1 MIKRQGQH
9 YGLGCFLV
17 FIFASCATSNPYSKT
32 NKISE
37 ERSKDLLR
45 QISVQHEDT
54 VKADSAKIPER
65 TAFTVNFNLRK
76 PNFVIIHHTA
86 QNSCEKTLQT
96 FTSDSTEVSAHYVI
110 CKDGTLHHML
120 NDYLRAWHAGAS
132 KWGNT
137 TDINSVSIGIE
148 LDNNGVDSFTTAQ
161 LNVAHDTVQK
171 QLEEIGTYKLEL
183 KSMTDEFNE
192 TNRLLA
198 ASTADFNALKEKL
211 ETQKSEMENLRK
223 QFNLEFE
230 NIAEKILDEKTH
242 KFTKINQ
249 ENLDIILKP
258 LGENID
264 SFRKKVEEVYI
275 TEAKERFSL
284 GEEVKKLKEL
294 NTKLSEDAVNLTNAL
309 KGSSK
314 TQGDWGQMIL
324 ENILEKSGLVRDRE
338 YFVQEFLKDVDGA
351 YLVNED
357 GSKMQPDVII
367 SYPDDR
373 KVIIDSK
380 VSLSAYVRYTQ
391 TDVPDDQKKC
401 IGEHLRSVRKHID
414 ELSRKSYQ
422 DYAVTLDF
430 VMMFVPNEPA
440 YMLALQHD
448 PDIWQY
454 AYDKKILLISP
465 TNLIAA
471 LKLIVDLWKREYQN
485 RNAIEIAERGAKLYD
500 KFVGFINNLE
510 KIGKNLDQAQN
521 AYNDAYKQ
529 LSTGNDNLVL
539 QTQKLKDLGVK
550 AKKNL
555 PQSLIEE

>member
-1 MIKRQGQH
+1 MELIYLLTGFVA
-9 YGLGCFLV
+9 GGIIAWIMATLLV
-17 FIFASCATSNPYSKT
+17 KSKT
-32 NKISE
+32 VSKKELEAENEKNVSLNTDLIVAREKLKSMEEDEAELKIE
-37 ERSKDLLR
+37 IAAYKEKIDAFQNEVQEFERNLSN
-45 QISVQHEDT
+45 
-54 VKADSAKIPER
+54 
-65 TAFTVNFNLRK
+65 TA
-76 PNFVIIHHTA
+76 
-86 QNSCEKTLQT
+86 
-96 FTSDSTEVSAHYVI
+96 
-110 CKDGTLHHML
+110 
-120 NDYLRAWHAGAS
+120 
-132 KWGNT
+132 
-137 TDINSVSIGIE
+137 
-148 LDNNGVDSFTTAQ
+148 AQ
-161 LNVAHDTVQK
+161 LNAANETIKK
-171 QLEEIGTYKLEL
+171 QLEDIGSYKSEL
-183 KSMTDEFNE
+183 KSKTDEFNE
-192 TNRLLA
+192 TNKLLA
-198 ASTADFNALKEKL
+198 ASIADFNALKEKL

-258 LGENID
+258 LGENIE
-264 SFRKKVEEVYI
+264 SFKKKVEEVYI

-294 NTKLSEDAVNLTNAL
+294 NTKLSEEAVNLTNAL

-324 ENILEKSGLVRDRE
+324 ENILEKSGLTRDRE

-357 GSKMQPDVII
+357 GSRMQPDVIV
-367 SYPDDR
+367 SYPDER

-391 TDVPDDQKKC
+391 SNDINEQKGF
-401 IGEHLRSVRKHID
+401 IREHLRSMRKHID
-414 ELSRKSYQ
+414 DLSRKSYQ

-448 PDIWQY
+448 SDIWQY

-485 RNAIEIAERGAKLYD
+485 RNAMEIAERGAKLYD
-500 KFVGFINNLE
+500 KFVGFIGNLE
-510 KIGKNLDQAQN
+510 KVGKNIEQAQN

-550 AKKNL
+550 AKKEL
-555 PQSLIEE
+555 PPSLLEK

>member
-1 MIKRQGQH
+1 M
-9 YGLGCFLV
+9 V
-17 FIFASCATSNPYSKT
+17 SKT
-32 NKISE
+32 DFDALSDKNNMLNTQLVLSSEKLNFSE
-37 ERSKDLLR
+37 EA
-45 QISVQHEDT
+45 QH
-54 VKADSAKIPER
+54 A
-65 TAFTVNFNLRK
+65 L
-76 PNFVIIHHTA
+76 
-86 QNSCEKTLQT
+86 
-96 FTSDSTEVSAHYVI
+96 
-110 CKDGTLHHML
+110 
-120 NDYLRAWHAGAS
+120 
-132 KWGNT
+132 
-137 TDINSVSIGIE
+137 
-148 LDNNGVDSFTTAQ
+148 
-161 LNVAHDTVQK
+161 
-171 QLEEIGTYKLEL
+171 KLEL
-183 KSMTDEFNE
+183 QEGREKINILIAEKQVVEKELSIATANLNAANEAIQKQVETITLSKNELSAKTDEFNA
-192 TNRLLA
+192 TNNLLA
-198 ASTADFNALKEKL
+198 TFKADNRALNEKL
-211 ETQKSEMENLRK
+211 ETQKSEIEALRK
-223 QFNLEFE
+223 QFNIEFE
-230 NIAEKILDEKTH
+230 NIASKILDEKSE
-242 KFTKINQ
+242 KFTKLNQ
-249 ENLDIILKP
+249 ENLSIILKP

-264 SFRKKVEEVYI
+264 TFRKKVEEVYI

-284 GEEVKKLKEL
+284 GEEVKKLAQL
-294 NTKLSEDAVNLTNAL
+294 NQKISEEANNLTNAL

-391 TDVPDDQKKC
+391 TDEADEQKKC

-440 YMLALQHD
+440 YMLALQND

-550 AKKNL
+550 AKKSL

>member
-1 MIKRQGQH
+1 MGIT
-9 YGLGCFLV
+9 GLFTGFVAGGLIAWIMATLLV
-17 FIFASCATSNPYSKT
+17 RLKTVSKQELEAVNEKNVSLHT
-32 NKISE
+32 
-37 ERSKDLLR
+37 DLIVAREKLKSMQENEAELR
-45 QISVQHEDT
+45 TE
-54 VKADSAKIPER
+54 
-65 TAFTVNFNLRK
+65 TAACR
-76 PNFVIIHHTA
+76 
-86 QNSCEKTLQT
+86 EKTDRFRDEVQT
-96 FTSDSTEVSAHYVI
+96 LERDLS
-110 CKDGTLHHML
+110 G
-120 NDYLRAWHAGAS
+120 
-132 KWGNT
+132 
-137 TDINSVSIGIE
+137 
-148 LDNNGVDSFTTAQ
+148 TTAQ
-161 LNVAHDTVQK
+161 LNVARDTARK

-183 KSMTDEFNE
+183 KSMTDKFNE
-192 TNRLLA
+192 TNRSLA

-258 LGENID
+258 LGENIN

-314 TQGDWGQMIL
+314 TQGNWGQMIL
-324 ENILEKSGLVRDRE
+324 ENILEKSGLARDRE
-338 YFVQEFLKDVDGA
+338 YFVQEFLKDADGA

-357 GSKMQPDVII
+357 GNKMQPDVII
-367 SYPDDR
+367 SYPDNR

-391 TDVPDDQKKC
+391 TGEADEQKKY
-401 IGEHLRSVRKHID
+401 IGEHLRSVKKHID
-414 ELSRKSYQ
+414 ELSRKNYQ
-422 DYAVTLDF
+422 NYAVTLDF

-440 YMLALQHD
+440 YMLAVQHD
-448 PDIWQY
+448 PNIWQY

-555 PQSLIEE
+555 PQSLIEEGKNTGSHNL

>member
-1 MIKRQGQH
+1 MNVF
-9 YGLGCFLV
+9 YFLLFFV
-17 FIFASCATSNPYSKT
+17 VGGVLTWVIATLLMKSKT
-32 NKISE
+32 VSKKEFEAVTERNTSLNTELIVAQQKLTSKEEDEAELKIE
-37 ERSKDLLR
+37 IVRYKEKIENFQNEIQEFERNLSN
-45 QISVQHEDT
+45 
-54 VKADSAKIPER
+54 
-65 TAFTVNFNLRK
+65 TA
-76 PNFVIIHHTA
+76 
-86 QNSCEKTLQT
+86 
-96 FTSDSTEVSAHYVI
+96 
-110 CKDGTLHHML
+110 
-120 NDYLRAWHAGAS
+120 
-132 KWGNT
+132 
-137 TDINSVSIGIE
+137 
-148 LDNNGVDSFTTAQ
+148 AQ
-161 LNVAHDTVQK
+161 LNAAHETIKK
-171 QLEEIGTYKLEL
+171 QSEDIGSYKLEL
-183 KSMTDEFNE
+183 RSKTDEFNE
-192 TNRLLA
+192 TNKLLA

-211 ETQKSEMENLRK
+211 ETQKSEMETLRK

-249 ENLDIILKP
+249 ENMDILLKP
-258 LGENID
+258 LGENIE
-264 SFRKKVEEVYI
+264 SFKKKVEEVYI

-294 NTKLSEDAVNLTNAL
+294 NTKLSEEAVNLTNAL

-324 ENILEKSGLVRDRE
+324 ENILEKSGLTRDRE
-338 YFVQEFLKDVDGA
+338 YFVQEFLKDVDGG
-351 YLVNED
+351 YLINED
-357 GSKMQPDVII
+357 GSRMQPDVII

-391 TDVPDDQKKC
+391 SDDITEQKGF
-401 IGEHLRSVRKHID
+401 IREHLRSMRKHID
-414 ELSRKSYQ
+414 DLSRKSYQ

-448 PDIWQY
+448 PDIWQF

-500 KFVGFINNLE
+500 KFVGFIANLE
-510 KIGKNLDQAQN
+510 RVGRNIDQAQN

-550 AKKNL
+550 AKKEL
-555 PQSLIEE
+555 PPSLLEE

>member
-1 MIKRQGQH
+1 MNVF
-9 YGLGCFLV
+9 YFLLFFV
-17 FIFASCATSNPYSKT
+17 IGGAIAWVMATLLMKSKT
-32 NKISE
+32 VSKKEFEAVTERNTSLNTELIIAQQKLTSKEEDEAELKVEIATYKEKIE
-37 ERSKDLLR
+37 NFQNEIQEFERNLSN
-45 QISVQHEDT
+45 
-54 VKADSAKIPER
+54 
-65 TAFTVNFNLRK
+65 TA
-76 PNFVIIHHTA
+76 
-86 QNSCEKTLQT
+86 
-96 FTSDSTEVSAHYVI
+96 
-110 CKDGTLHHML
+110 
-120 NDYLRAWHAGAS
+120 
-132 KWGNT
+132 
-137 TDINSVSIGIE
+137 
-148 LDNNGVDSFTTAQ
+148 AQ
-161 LNVAHDTVQK
+161 LNAAHETIKK
-171 QLEEIGTYKLEL
+171 QSEDIGSYKLEL
-183 KSMTDEFNE
+183 RSKTDEFNE
-192 TNRLLA
+192 TNKLLA

-211 ETQKSEMENLRK
+211 ETQKNEMETLRK

-230 NIAEKILDEKTH
+230 NIAEKILDEKSH

-249 ENLDIILKP
+249 ENLDILLKP
-258 LGENID
+258 LGENIE
-264 SFRKKVEEVYI
+264 SFKKMVEEVYI

-294 NTKLSEDAVNLTNAL
+294 NTKLSEEAVNLTNAL

-324 ENILEKSGLVRDRE
+324 ENILEKSGLTRDRE
-338 YFVQEFLKDVDGA
+338 YFVQEFLKDVDGG
-351 YLVNED
+351 YLINED
-357 GSKMQPDVII
+357 GSRMQPDVII

-391 TDVPDDQKKC
+391 SDDITEQKGF
-401 IGEHLRSVRKHID
+401 IREHLRSMRKHID
-414 ELSRKSYQ
+414 DLSRKSYQ

-448 PDIWQY
+448 PDIWQF

-500 KFVGFINNLE
+500 KFVGFIANLE
-510 KIGKNLDQAQN
+510 RVGRNIDQAQN

-550 AKKNL
+550 AKKEL
-555 PQSLIEE
+555 PPSLLEE

>member
-1 MIKRQGQH
+1 
-9 YGLGCFLV
+9 
-17 FIFASCATSNPYSKT
+17 
-32 NKISE
+32 
-37 ERSKDLLR
+37 
-45 QISVQHEDT
+45 
-54 VKADSAKIPER
+54 
-65 TAFTVNFNLRK
+65 
-76 PNFVIIHHTA
+76 
-86 QNSCEKTLQT
+86 
-96 FTSDSTEVSAHYVI
+96 
-110 CKDGTLHHML
+110 
-120 NDYLRAWHAGAS
+120 
-132 KWGNT
+132 
-137 TDINSVSIGIE
+137 
-148 LDNNGVDSFTTAQ
+148 
-161 LNVAHDTVQK
+161 
-171 QLEEIGTYKLEL
+171 
-183 KSMTDEFNE
+183 
-192 TNRLLA
+192 
-198 ASTADFNALKEKL
+198 
-211 ETQKSEMENLRK
+211 
-223 QFNLEFE
+223 
-230 NIAEKILDEKTH
+230 
-242 KFTKINQ
+242 
-249 ENLDIILKP
+249 
-258 LGENID
+258 
-264 SFRKKVEEVYI
+264 
-275 TEAKERFSL
+275 
-284 GEEVKKLKEL
+284 
-294 NTKLSEDAVNLTNAL
+294 
-309 KGSSK
+309 
-314 TQGDWGQMIL
+314 
-324 ENILEKSGLVRDRE
+324 LVRDRE

>member
-1 MIKRQGQH
+1 MNILYLLIGFAAGGIIAWVMATLFIK
-9 YGLGCFLV
+9 
-17 FIFASCATSNPYSKT
+17 SKT
-32 NKISE
+32 VSKGEFQAVSE
-37 ERSKDLLR
+37 KSMLLNTEFILA
-45 QISVQHEDT
+45 QQKLQLKEED
-54 VKADSAKIPER
+54 E
-65 TAFTVNFNLRK
+65 
-76 PNFVIIHHTA
+76 A
-86 QNSCEKTLQT
+86 QLKQEIAAYKEKTENFQNEIQR
-96 FTSDSTEVSAHYVI
+96 FERNVSTISAN
-110 CKDGTLHHML
+110 L
-120 NDYLRAWHAGAS
+120 NAANETIKNQGE
-132 KWGNT
+132 
-137 TDINSVSIGIE
+137 DIGS
-148 LDNNGVDSFTTAQ
+148 
-161 LNVAHDTVQK
+161 
-171 QLEEIGTYKLEL
+171 YKLEL
-183 KSMTDEFNE
+183 KSKTDEFNE
-192 TNRLLA
+192 TNKLLA

-211 ETQKSEMENLRK
+211 ETQKSEMELLRK
-223 QFNLEFE
+223 QFNMEFE

-249 ENLDIILKP
+249 ENIDLILKP

-264 SFRKKVEEVYI
+264 SFRKKVEEVYVA
-275 TEAKERFSL
+275 EAKERFSL
-284 GEEVKKLKEL
+284 GEEVKKLAQL
-294 NTKLSEDAVNLTNAL
+294 NVKISEEAVNLTNAL

-324 ENILEKSGLVRDRE
+324 ENILEKSGLTRNRE

-351 YLVNED
+351 YFINED
-357 GSKMQPDVII
+357 GSRMQPDIII

-391 TDVPDDQKKC
+391 SDDVDEQKNF
-401 IGEHLRSVRKHID
+401 IRAHLRSLRKHID
-414 ELSRKSYQ
+414 DLSRKSYQ
-422 DYAVTLDF
+422 NYAVTLDF

-448 PDIWQY
+448 SDIWQY
-454 AYDKKILLISP
+454 AYGKKILLISP

-500 KFVGFINNLE
+500 KFVGFIGNLE
-510 KIGKNLDQAQN
+510 RIGKNIDQAQN

-550 AKKNL
+550 AKKEL
-555 PQSLIEE
+555 PQSLLEESGDAK

>member
-1 MIKRQGQH
+1 MEIT
-9 YGLGCFLV
+9 GLLIGFVAGGIIAWIMATLLV
-17 FIFASCATSNPYSKT
+17 RLKTVSKQELEAVNEKNVSLHT
-32 NKISE
+32 
-37 ERSKDLLR
+37 DLIVAQEKLKSMQEDEAELR
-45 QISVQHEDT
+45 TEI
-54 VKADSAKIPER
+54 AAYR
-65 TAFTVNFNLRK
+65 
-76 PNFVIIHHTA
+76 
-86 QNSCEKTLQT
+86 EKTEQ
-96 FTSDSTEVSAHYVI
+96 SRDEVQALERNLS
-110 CKDGTLHHML
+110 G
-120 NDYLRAWHAGAS
+120 
-132 KWGNT
+132 
-137 TDINSVSIGIE
+137 
-148 LDNNGVDSFTTAQ
+148 TTAQ

-391 TDVPDDQKKC
+391 TDEADEQKKC

-440 YMLALQHD
+440 YMLALQND

-550 AKKNL
+550 AKKSL

>member
-1 MIKRQGQH
+1 MNVF
-9 YGLGCFLV
+9 YFLLFFV
-17 FIFASCATSNPYSKT
+17 IGGAIAWVMATLLMKSKT
-32 NKISE
+32 VSKKEFEAVTERNTSLNTELIIAQQKLTSKEEDEAELKVEIATYKEKIE
-37 ERSKDLLR
+37 NFQNEIQEFERNLSN
-45 QISVQHEDT
+45 
-54 VKADSAKIPER
+54 
-65 TAFTVNFNLRK
+65 TA
-76 PNFVIIHHTA
+76 
-86 QNSCEKTLQT
+86 
-96 FTSDSTEVSAHYVI
+96 
-110 CKDGTLHHML
+110 
-120 NDYLRAWHAGAS
+120 
-132 KWGNT
+132 
-137 TDINSVSIGIE
+137 
-148 LDNNGVDSFTTAQ
+148 AQ
-161 LNVAHDTVQK
+161 LNAANETIKK
-171 QLEEIGTYKLEL
+171 QLEDIGTYKLEL
-183 KSMTDEFNE
+183 RSKTDEFNE
-192 TNRLLA
+192 TNKLLA

-211 ETQKSEMENLRK
+211 ETQKNEMETLRK

-249 ENLDIILKP
+249 ENLDILLKP
-258 LGENID
+258 LGENIE
-264 SFRKKVEEVYI
+264 SFKKKVEEVYI

-294 NTKLSEDAVNLTNAL
+294 NTKLSEEAVNLTNAL

-324 ENILEKSGLVRDRE
+324 ENILEKSGLTRDRE
-338 YFVQEFLKDVDGA
+338 YFVQEFLKDVDGG
-351 YLVNED
+351 YLINED
-357 GSKMQPDVII
+357 GSRMQPDVII

-391 TDVPDDQKKC
+391 SDDITEQKGF
-401 IGEHLRSVRKHID
+401 IREHLRSMRKHID
-414 ELSRKSYQ
+414 DLSRKSYQ

-448 PDIWQY
+448 PDIWQF

-500 KFVGFINNLE
+500 KFVGFIANLE
-510 KIGKNLDQAQN
+510 RVGRNIDQAQN

-550 AKKNL
+550 AKKEL
-555 PQSLIEE
+555 PPSLLEE

>member
-1 MIKRQGQH
+1 MDVF
-9 YGLGCFLV
+9 YFLLFFV
-17 FIFASCATSNPYSKT
+17 VGGVLTWVIATLLMKSKT
-32 NKISE
+32 VSKKEFEAVTERNTSLNTELIVAQQKLTSKEEDEAELKIE
-37 ERSKDLLR
+37 IVRYKEKIENFQNEIQEFERNLSN
-45 QISVQHEDT
+45 
-54 VKADSAKIPER
+54 
-65 TAFTVNFNLRK
+65 TA
-76 PNFVIIHHTA
+76 
-86 QNSCEKTLQT
+86 
-96 FTSDSTEVSAHYVI
+96 
-110 CKDGTLHHML
+110 
-120 NDYLRAWHAGAS
+120 
-132 KWGNT
+132 
-137 TDINSVSIGIE
+137 
-148 LDNNGVDSFTTAQ
+148 AQ
-161 LNVAHDTVQK
+161 LNAAHETIKK
-171 QLEEIGTYKLEL
+171 QSEDIGSYKLEL
-183 KSMTDEFNE
+183 RSKTDEFNE
-192 TNRLLA
+192 TNKLLA

-211 ETQKSEMENLRK
+211 ETQKSEMETLRK

-249 ENLDIILKP
+249 ENMDILLKP
-258 LGENID
+258 LGENIE
-264 SFRKKVEEVYI
+264 SFKKKVEEVYI

-294 NTKLSEDAVNLTNAL
+294 NTKLSEEAVNLTNAL

-324 ENILEKSGLVRDRE
+324 ENILEKSGLTRDRE
-338 YFVQEFLKDVDGA
+338 YFVQEFLKDVDGG
-351 YLVNED
+351 YLTNED
-357 GSKMQPDVII
+357 GSRMQPDVII

-391 TDVPDDQKKC
+391 SDDITEQKGF
-401 IGEHLRSVRKHID
+401 IREHLRSMRKHID
-414 ELSRKSYQ
+414 DLSRKSYQ

-448 PDIWQY
+448 PDIWQF

-500 KFVGFINNLE
+500 KFVGFIANLE
-510 KIGKNLDQAQN
+510 RVGRNIDQAQN

-550 AKKNL
+550 AKKEL
-555 PQSLIEE
+555 PPSLLEE

>member
-1 MIKRQGQH
+1 MDVF
-9 YGLGCFLV
+9 YFLLFFV
-17 FIFASCATSNPYSKT
+17 VGGVLTWVIATLLMKSKT
-32 NKISE
+32 VSKKEFEAVTERNTSLNTELIVAQQKLTSKEEDEAELKIE
-37 ERSKDLLR
+37 IVRYKEKIENFQNEIQEFERNLSN
-45 QISVQHEDT
+45 
-54 VKADSAKIPER
+54 
-65 TAFTVNFNLRK
+65 TA
-76 PNFVIIHHTA
+76 
-86 QNSCEKTLQT
+86 
-96 FTSDSTEVSAHYVI
+96 
-110 CKDGTLHHML
+110 
-120 NDYLRAWHAGAS
+120 
-132 KWGNT
+132 
-137 TDINSVSIGIE
+137 
-148 LDNNGVDSFTTAQ
+148 AQ
-161 LNVAHDTVQK
+161 LNAAHETIKK
-171 QLEEIGTYKLEL
+171 QSEDIGSYKLEL
-183 KSMTDEFNE
+183 RSKTDEFNE
-192 TNRLLA
+192 TNKLLA

-211 ETQKSEMENLRK
+211 ETQKSEMETLRK

-249 ENLDIILKP
+249 ENMDILLKP
-258 LGENID
+258 LGENIE
-264 SFRKKVEEVYI
+264 SFKKKVEEVYI

-294 NTKLSEDAVNLTNAL
+294 NTKLSEEAVNLTNAL

-324 ENILEKSGLVRDRE
+324 ENILEKSGLTRDRE
-338 YFVQEFLKDVDGA
+338 YFVQEFLKDVDGG
-351 YLVNED
+351 YLINED
-357 GSKMQPDVII
+357 GSRMQPDVII

-391 TDVPDDQKKC
+391 SDDITEQKGF
-401 IGEHLRSVRKHID
+401 IREHLRSMRKHID
-414 ELSRKSYQ
+414 DLSRKSYQ

-448 PDIWQY
+448 PDIWQF

-500 KFVGFINNLE
+500 KFVGFIANLE
-510 KIGKNLDQAQN
+510 RVGRNIDQAQN

-550 AKKNL
+550 AKKEL
-555 PQSLIEE
+555 PPSLLEE

>member
-1 MIKRQGQH
+1 MNVF
-9 YGLGCFLV
+9 YFLLFFV
-17 FIFASCATSNPYSKT
+17 VGGVLAWVMATLLMKSKT
-32 NKISE
+32 VSKKEFEAVTERNTSLNTELIVAQQKLTSKEEDEAELKIE
-37 ERSKDLLR
+37 IVRYKEKIENFQNEIQEFERNLSN
-45 QISVQHEDT
+45 
-54 VKADSAKIPER
+54 
-65 TAFTVNFNLRK
+65 TA
-76 PNFVIIHHTA
+76 
-86 QNSCEKTLQT
+86 
-96 FTSDSTEVSAHYVI
+96 
-110 CKDGTLHHML
+110 
-120 NDYLRAWHAGAS
+120 
-132 KWGNT
+132 
-137 TDINSVSIGIE
+137 
-148 LDNNGVDSFTTAQ
+148 AQ
-161 LNVAHDTVQK
+161 LNAAHETIKK
-171 QLEEIGTYKLEL
+171 QSEDIGSYKLEL
-183 KSMTDEFNE
+183 RSKTDEFNE
-192 TNRLLA
+192 TNKLLA

-211 ETQKSEMENLRK
+211 ETQKSEMETLRK

-249 ENLDIILKP
+249 ENMDILLKP
-258 LGENID
+258 LGENIE
-264 SFRKKVEEVYI
+264 SFKKKVEEVYI

-294 NTKLSEDAVNLTNAL
+294 NTKLSEEAVNLTNAL

-324 ENILEKSGLVRDRE
+324 ENILEKSGLTRDRE
-338 YFVQEFLKDVDGA
+338 YFVQEFLKDVDGG
-351 YLVNED
+351 YLINED
-357 GSKMQPDVII
+357 GSRMQPDVII

-391 TDVPDDQKKC
+391 SDDITEQKGF
-401 IGEHLRSVRKHID
+401 IREHLRSMRKHID
-414 ELSRKSYQ
+414 DLSRKSYQ

-448 PDIWQY
+448 PDIWQF

-500 KFVGFINNLE
+500 KFVGFIANLE
-510 KIGKNLDQAQN
+510 RVGRNIDQAQN

-550 AKKNL
+550 AKKEL
-555 PQSLIEE
+555 PPSLLEE